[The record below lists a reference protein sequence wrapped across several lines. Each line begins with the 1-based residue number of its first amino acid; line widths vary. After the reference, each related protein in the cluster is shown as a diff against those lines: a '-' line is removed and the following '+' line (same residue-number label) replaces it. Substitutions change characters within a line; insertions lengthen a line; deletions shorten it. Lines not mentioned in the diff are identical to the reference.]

1 MMKKFLFVLMAG
13 LLLLTT
19 ACNDRKAE
27 VAEFAKKVA
36 QYARDNQP
44 DSLAAVYPDMDS
56 LEITL
61 APVSDSV
68 IVDQIPDKENMYLVK
83 LGDATLEVQCDDEG
97 KMTVVKSHG
106 LFTYDE
112 AEKETAKARGQYVD
126 SLPDLENAR
135 RMADGEFLAY
145 FEKMKAEFENVPN
158 PLKVGKYKVTKQIE
172 FMMDLGQGCVVVT
185 NTSNEAVSGSDYQLS
200 YRMEHLAPME
210 PETTSREVVKG
221 KDIPANGTAQ
231 FNIDWTGR
239 HYPED
244 NSFKIIWMAKP
255 KEYVPTGKEYDQYL
269 ESKKK

>member
-1 MMKKFLFVLMAG
+1 MKKSLFVLMAG
-13 LLLLTT
+13 LLLLMT

-27 VAEFAKKVA
+27 VAEFAKKVS
-36 QYARDNQP
+36 QYARDNLP
-44 DSLAAVYPDMDS
+44 DSLAAVYPGMDS

-68 IVDQIPDKENMYLVK
+68 SVDQIPDKENMYLVK
-83 LGDATLEVQCDDEG
+83 LGDATLEVQCEADG

-106 LFTYDE
+106 LFTYDK

-145 FEKMKAEFENVPN
+145 FEKMKTSFEEVPN
-158 PLKVGKYKVTKQIE
+158 PLKVGKYVITKNINVGYE
-172 FMMDLGQGCVVVT
+172 IGQGSVTVT
-185 NTSNEAVSGSDYQLS
+185 NTSNEAVSGSDYRLS
-200 YRMEHLAPME
+200 YRMEHVPQMQE
-210 PETTSREVVKG
+210 PYSDRVEEKG
-221 KDIPANGTAQ
+221 KDIPANGIVKY
-231 FNIDWTGR
+231 NIDWGQR
-239 HYPED
+239 DYPDE
-244 NSFKIIWMAKP
+244 NSFKIVWMAKP

>member
-1 MMKKFLFVLMAG
+1 MMKKILFVLMAG
-13 LLLLTT
+13 LLLTT

-44 DSLAAVYPDMDS
+44 DSLAAVYPGMDS

-145 FEKMKAEFENVPN
+145 FEKMKAEFEEVPN
-158 PLKVGKYKVTKQIE
+158 PLKVGKMVMTRTPQFGIDVGEGY
-172 FMMDLGQGCVVVT
+172 VVVT
-185 NTSNEAVSGSDYQLS
+185 NTSEKDVPASDYRLS
-200 YRMEHLAPME
+200 YRYTNYISGME
-210 PETTSREVVKG
+210 PKTTYEEKAG
-221 KDIPANGTAQ
+221 KDIPAKGSVKYTLEWSGWDDFSN
-231 FNIDWTGR
+231 
-239 HYPED
+239 
-244 NSFKIIWMAKP
+244 FKIVWMATP
-255 KEYVPTGKEYDQYL
+255 EEYKPTGKEYDQYL